1 MEIKQTAI
9 AGTLE
14 SSDIQI
20 MLSKGTA
27 GITIELESAVEKQ
40 FGDEIRKVITSV
52 LESFGVENVNVKAV
66 DKGALDCVIKART
79 IAATQR
85 ALDTAEEPAWEVL

>member
-1 MEIKQTAI
+1 MEIKQTAV

-20 MLSKGTA
+20 MLSQGSD
-27 GITIELESAVEKQ
+27 GIKIDLESDVEEQ
-40 FGDEIRKVITSV
+40 FGSEIRKVIESV
-52 LESFGVENVNVKAV
+52 LKAFDIDNVTVKAI

-79 IAATQR
+79 ITVAQR
-85 ALDTAEEPAWEVL
+85 ALEMTEEPAWEVL